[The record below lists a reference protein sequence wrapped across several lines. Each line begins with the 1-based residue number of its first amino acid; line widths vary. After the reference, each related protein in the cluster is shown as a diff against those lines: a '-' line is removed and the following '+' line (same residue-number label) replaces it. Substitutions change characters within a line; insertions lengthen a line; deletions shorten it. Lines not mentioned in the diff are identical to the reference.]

1 MTPERKAYLL
11 SLTRYE
17 QLTVNESAV
26 AQQWLQKHADAYD
39 DVQFSVRLGST
50 VDRQPG
56 WTEITWRQAQILS
69 QKRAD
74 MIATHGNEITII
86 EIKLRLSLA
95 ALGQLLGYKI
105 LWQVEHPET
114 TAVHLWAIANSA
126 LVDAADI
133 LLAHDV
139 SVELYPDLTVT
150 LLPQT

>member
-1 MTPERKAYLL
+1 MTPDRKAYLL
-11 SLTRYE
+11 SLTRYD

-26 AQQWLQKHADAYD
+26 AQQWLQKHADDFD

-50 VDRQPG
+50 VDRMPD
-56 WTEITWRQAQILS
+56 WTEITWKQAQILS

-74 MIATHGNEITII
+74 MIATKGTEITII

-105 LWQVEHPET
+105 LWEVEHPET
-114 TAVHLWAIANSA
+114 TDVHLWAIANSA

-133 LLAHDV
+133 LLAHNV